1 MGSVELLPVGRRVAY
16 WRARRKLS
24 QQVFA
29 DRLGKSKSWV
39 DKVERGVRA
48 LDRLSTLREIAGV
61 LRIDTAV
68 LVGRDVAP
76 VGSAGRVEGVDRIRA
91 ALSRYDIPL
100 GKPAGRG
107 LAVPVDRMLW
117 DVAYAWTAYQYAR
130 YPQVLDLVPD
140 LITHAQRTH
149 ADVPVSGRVPLV
161 EAYRITAALL
171 IKLGDAE
178 LAWLAVDRA
187 MLAATGDRELVAAAA
202 VQLGQV
208 LRAFGR
214 AREAKSVM
222 LAAAYRIAPP
232 VIEHGVAAQLSLCG
246 TLLIQA
252 ALAAA
257 QDGNEAV
264 AGELLDEAAGMGE
277 RVGDGRDHHRTGFG
291 PTAVDLARVA
301 AAVAVGD
308 ARGAIV
314 RNEKATSRA
323 GWRWLPAEH
332 RAAYLLDVARAYLHV
347 GDAGNA
353 ARVLTEAERTAPA
366 EITYRPVARDV
377 LAEVA
382 RDPRAP
388 TTIAQLAA
396 RLGVR

>member
-1 MGSVELLPVGRRVAY
+1 
-16 WRARRKLS
+16 
-24 QQVFA
+24 
-29 DRLGKSKSWV
+29 
-39 DKVERGVRA
+39 
-48 LDRLSTLREIAGV
+48 
-61 LRIDTAV
+61 
-68 LVGRDVAP
+68 
-76 VGSAGRVEGVDRIRA
+76 
-91 ALSRYDIPL
+91 
-100 GKPAGRG
+100 
-107 LAVPVDRMLW
+107 
-117 DVAYAWTAYQYAR
+117 
-130 YPQVLDLVPD
+130 
-140 LITHAQRTH
+140 
-149 ADVPVSGRVPLV
+149 
-161 EAYRITAALL
+161 
-171 IKLGDAE
+171 
-178 LAWLAVDRA
+178 
-187 MLAATGDRELVAAAA
+187 
-202 VQLGQV
+202 
-208 LRAFGR
+208 
-214 AREAKSVM
+214 
-222 LAAAYRIAPP
+222 
-232 VIEHGVAAQLSLCG
+232 
-246 TLLIQA
+246 
-252 ALAAA
+252 
-257 QDGNEAV
+257 
-264 AGELLDEAAGMGE
+264 MGE